1 MCCFGMFNL
10 WHSLKCI
17 HVDVCVSVSGA
28 GCCPRSVCVSSGYGR
43 SALSDHVSEVQQQK
57 KAHR

>member
-1 MCCFGMFNL
+1 MFNL

-28 GCCPRSVCVSSGYGR
+28 GCCPRSVCVSGGYGR